1 MNYIFLDRD
10 GVINEPVIV
19 DNKPYP
25 PKSVKDLVI
34 SESSKK
40 AIKLLQKNYYEIIVV
55 TNQPDVARGK
65 TTKESVKKINQRIS
79 EICKINHFRVC
90 FHDDVDK
97 CSCRKPKPGL
107 LIEASKEFNF
117 NLDATFMIG
126 DRKKD
131 IIAGQLAGCRT
142 IFIDRRYNE
151 EKPVKCDKV
160 VNNLFQAAMFVI
172 DSLGVTQ

>member
-65 TTKESVKKINQRIS
+65 RLKNPSIKLIKEYLRYVK
-79 EICKINHFRVC
+79 
-90 FHDDVDK
+90 
-97 CSCRKPKPGL
+97 
-107 LIEASKEFNF
+107 
-117 NLDATFMIG
+117 
-126 DRKKD
+126 
-131 IIAGQLAGCRT
+131 
-142 IFIDRRYNE
+142 
-151 EKPVKCDKV
+151 
-160 VNNLFQAAMFVI
+160 
-172 DSLGVTQ
+172 

>member
-65 TTKESVKKINQRIS
+65 TTKESVNKINQRIS

-90 FHDDVDK
+90 FHD
-97 CSCRKPKPGL
+97 
-107 LIEASKEFNF
+107 
-117 NLDATFMIG
+117 

-172 DSLGVTQ
+172 DSLGGHNEKYEC